1 MIKVVKKLTDV
12 KRDWEWYQK
21 KPVLVKA
28 VQLVEEIEI
37 HTREGVLKGYPGD
50 FLIQGVEG
58 EIYPCDKDIFWKT
71 YKSTKEDVY

>member
-1 MIKVVKKLTDV
+1 MTKVVKKLTDV

-21 KPVLVKA
+21 KPVQVKA
-28 VQLVEEIEI
+28 VELVEEIEI

-58 EIYPCDKDIFWKT
+58 EIYPCDKTIFWKT
-71 YKSTKEDVY
+71 YKNTKEDVY